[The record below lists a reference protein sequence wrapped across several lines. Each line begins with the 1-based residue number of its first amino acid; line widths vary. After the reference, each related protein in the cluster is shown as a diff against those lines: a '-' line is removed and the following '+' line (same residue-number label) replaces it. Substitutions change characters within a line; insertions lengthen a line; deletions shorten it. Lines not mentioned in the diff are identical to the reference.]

1 MAIPLFLAMTG
12 WEIRKNAEFSQNIAW
27 MACHFSPYG
36 TGLSNLPNALPPGS
50 MVILN
55 DRTPVCG
62 HDPALI
68 AAQLA
73 AVVEENQCM
82 GVLLDFQ
89 RPDEQETAAI
99 AEILVQELNC
109 PVGVS
114 HYYAQKLSCPVF
126 LPPVPL
132 HVLPEE
138 YLAPWQGRE
147 IWLEC
152 ALDGATITVTA
163 EGSAVTPLP
172 YPELENYRHRDAN
185 LCCHYEIDITEKRA
199 QFHLSRTHD
208 DLHDLLAIAEKINVT
223 HAIGL
228 FQELDSIVR

>member
-12 WEIRKNAEFSQNIAW
+12 WEISKNAEFSQNIAW

-36 TGLSNLPNALPPGS
+36 TGLTNLPGALPPGS

-62 HDPALI
+62 HDPTLI

-73 AVVEENQCM
+73 AVVEEKQCM

-99 AEILVQELNC
+99 AEILVQELSC

-114 HYYAQKLSCPVF
+114 HYYAQNLSCPVF

-147 IWLEC
+147 VWLEC
-152 ALDGATITVTA
+152 ALDGATITITA

-185 LCCHYEIDITEKRA
+185 LCCHYEIDITEKQA
-199 QFHLSRTHD
+199 QFHLGRSHD
-208 DLHDLLAIAEKINVT
+208 DLHDLLAAAERINVT

-228 FQELDSIVR
+228 FQELGAIVR